1 MCLCVCCCT
10 CHCSHLCVC
19 VWSSGSGEL
28 GVNRRLLPVLRAA
41 LWDGGNPRVVSNG
54 RVHGP
59 LAGAAHV
66 AESRVQP

>member
-1 MCLCVCCCT
+1 M
-10 CHCSHLCVC
+10 C

-41 LWDGGNPRVVSNG
+41 LWDGGNPRVVSDG